1 MRKTLFFAF
10 FLNALFAKAQTAE
23 SVLNEML
30 AGCDRVQSL
39 QFTMS
44 KKERMAAKMS
54 EATNFVKY
62 KKSPFSVYL
71 KSKIPD
77 SGMEI
82 LFVKGWNGNKAFIN
96 PGGFP
101 YINVS
106 LSPFASRMRTD
117 GHFTLYDIGF
127 ETLTSNLRSG
137 LKEINGKVS
146 EYYTL
151 NGTVNF
157 DGRVCDKL
165 TMENKT
171 YTWIKYTAPKDIL
184 LTSIAMEKHLS
195 AYAIKERNNLGDF
208 GTIKAGTTLLIPST
222 FIKKVILYVD
232 KTTRLPIMQEMYD
245 DKGFF
250 SRYEFRDLVLNP
262 KFEALDFSTENKNY
276 KF

>member
-1 MRKTLFFAF
+1 MRKILFFAF
-10 FLNALFAKAQTAE
+10 FLNALFAKAQTAQ
-23 SVLNEML
+23 SVLEEML
-30 AGCDRVQSL
+30 TACDHVQSL

-44 KKERMAAKMS
+44 KKERMAAKS

-62 KKSPFSVYL
+62 KKAPFSVYL

-82 LFVKGWNGNKAFIN
+82 LFVKGWNNNKAFIN

-101 YINVS
+101 YVNVS
-106 LSPFASRMRTD
+106 LSPFANRMRTD

-127 ETLTSNLRSG
+127 ETLTSNLRNG

-151 NGTVNF
+151 DGTVNF
-157 DGRVCDKL
+157 NGRICDKL
-165 TMENKT
+165 IMENKT
-171 YTWIKYTAPKDIL
+171 YKWIKYTAAKDIL
-184 LTSIAMEKHLS
+184 LTSLAMEKHLS
-195 AYAIKERNNLGDF
+195 AYSIKERNNLSDF

-232 KTTRLPIMQEMYD
+232 KTTRLPIMQEMHD

-250 SRYEFRDLVLNP
+250 AHYEFRDLLLNP
-262 KFEALDFSTENKNY
+262 KFEAIDFSRENKTY